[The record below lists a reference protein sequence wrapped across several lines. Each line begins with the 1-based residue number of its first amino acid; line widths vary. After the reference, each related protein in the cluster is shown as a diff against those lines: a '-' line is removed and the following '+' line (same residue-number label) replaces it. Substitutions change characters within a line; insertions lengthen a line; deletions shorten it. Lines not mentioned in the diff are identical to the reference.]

1 MRLCLKLLEFSFR
14 TQIEDIIFLIVCGI
28 LAVATTLANV
38 TVLIV
43 LVTNKK
49 LMNRQTVYRISLAMS
64 DVLAG
69 IIVFPSNIYSYCN
82 SGTVSFNETYV
93 NVIGFFTWLNI
104 HVSIF
109 SLIAAAIDRFQIV
122 YQPLKYNAKATVT
135 IARKICLGLWLISI
149 LLAITPTGII
159 YENFSFVLIA
169 DTIVLPIVLNDV
181 TAFPIYVLTGII
193 IPITILW
200 IFTILTFCVYKKHS
214 KKRKKLSAAN
224 RQKRKSM
231 KEIRFFFTLGIMVGV
246 FTVCF
251 LPGAI
256 LAMFTISTTKF
267 NSLAFIF
274 SAVMITSN
282 SLWNFFIYSAREKEF
297 RTTSK
302 KLYKKLLFCFK

>member
-1 MRLCLKLLEFSFR
+1 
-14 TQIEDIIFLIVCGI
+14 
-28 LAVATTLANV
+28 
-38 TVLIV
+38 
-43 LVTNKK
+43 
-49 LMNRQTVYRISLAMS
+49 MNRPAVYRISLAMS

-93 NVIGFFTWLNI
+93 NVIGFFSWLNI

-109 SLIAAAIDRFQIV
+109 SLIAAAIDRFKVV
-122 YQPLKYNAKATVT
+122 YRPLKHNAKATVT

-149 LLAITPTGII
+149 LLAIAPTGII
-159 YENFSFVLIA
+159 YENFSFVLVV

-181 TAFPIYVLTGII
+181 TAFSIYVLTGLI

-200 IFTILTFCVYKKHS
+200 IFTILTLCIYKKHS
-214 KKRKKLSAAN
+214 KNQKKLFSTKK
-224 RQKRKSM
+224 QKQKLM

-246 FTVCF
+246 FTICF
-251 LPGAI
+251 LPAAV
-256 LAMFTISTTKF
+256 LAMTVISTKEYDT
-267 NSLAFIF
+267 
-274 SAVMITSN
+274 SAIICSSIMITSN

-302 KLYKKLLFCFK
+302 NLYKKLLFCLK